1 MKLSILAPSS
11 FVSSLP
17 PLHAWPDPIKRILLT
32 FMVVMVLFAYM
43 LLAGGIIAFSVMLAQ
58 WITG

>member
-1 MKLSILAPSS
+1 MKMSSILAPSL
-11 FVSSLP
+11 FVSAP

-32 FMVVMVLFAYM
+32 LMIVMVLVAYL
-43 LLAGGIIAFSVMLAQ
+43 LLAGGIIAFLVVLAG

>member
-1 MKLSILAPSS
+1 MKLSLLTPSS
-11 FVSSLP
+11 FVSGP

-32 FMVVMVLFAYM
+32 FMVVMILIAYM
-43 LLAGGIIAFSVMLAQ
+43 LLAGGITAFLVVLAR